1 MLGSVFKVAIGL
13 YFPQS
18 KNKPCIIHSLVLYH
32 KLIYIVLIGGSMAD
46 LSREHID
53 QLAEDIAFVKKAIE
67 KNSSI
72 LQRIDLRSS
81 LRLMALLTAIA
92 IFFFCGLFHM
102 LIKHFGGFSGIPVSI
117 KAIVFSAIALATATL
132 GLLKNSGVLKS
143 ARRVEP
149 GISLMRLIREY
160 YSIKLYHH
168 FIPLGVV
175 MLFSCAYAVHTG
187 NSRFIIPILS
197 IGAGLIWNSFDTLL
211 RLDGLLWT
219 SYWYIVTGCIVLAF
233 NTISPL
239 LSLCL
244 TLGCGLLLLS
254 AIWYLPIKSRREA
267 CGG

>member
-1 MLGSVFKVAIGL
+1 
-13 YFPQS
+13 
-18 KNKPCIIHSLVLYH
+18 
-32 KLIYIVLIGGSMAD
+32 
-46 LSREHID
+46 
-53 QLAEDIAFVKKAIE
+53 
-67 KNSSI
+67 
-72 LQRIDLRSS
+72 
-81 LRLMALLTAIA
+81 
-92 IFFFCGLFHM
+92 
-102 LIKHFGGFSGIPVSI
+102 
-117 KAIVFSAIALATATL
+117 
-132 GLLKNSGVLKS
+132 
-143 ARRVEP
+143 
-149 GISLMRLIREY
+149 MRLIREY

-175 MLFSCAYAVHTG
+175 ILFSCAYAVHTG
-187 NSRFIIPILS
+187 NSRFVIPILS

>member
-1 MLGSVFKVAIGL
+1 
-13 YFPQS
+13 
-18 KNKPCIIHSLVLYH
+18 
-32 KLIYIVLIGGSMAD
+32 MAD

-117 KAIVFSAIALATATL
+117 KAMIFSAIALATATL

-143 ARRVEP
+143 ARTVEP
-149 GISLMRLIREY
+149 GISLMSLIREY

-175 MLFSCAYAVHTG
+175 MLFSCAYAVNSG
-187 NSRFIIPILS
+187 NPRFIIPILS

-211 RLDGLLWT
+211 RLNEFLCV
-219 SYWYIVTGCIVLAF
+219 SYWYIAAGCIVLVF
-233 NTISPL
+233 NSISPL

-254 AIWYLPIKSRREA
+254 AIWYLPRKRRTEA
-267 CGG
+267 FGG